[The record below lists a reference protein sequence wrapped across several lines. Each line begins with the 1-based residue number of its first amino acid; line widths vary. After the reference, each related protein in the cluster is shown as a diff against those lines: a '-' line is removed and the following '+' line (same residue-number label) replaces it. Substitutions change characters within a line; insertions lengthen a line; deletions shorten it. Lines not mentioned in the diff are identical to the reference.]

1 MLGAW
6 MGVTKMAECLFLH
19 IASLGFPHSMVGL
32 WIVKTSSR
40 VLVSP
45 RVDIPRDE
53 SGSCQFLKV
62 SVWKLA

>member
-6 MGVTKMAECLFLH
+6 TSLTKMAECLFLH
-19 IASLGFPHSMVGL
+19 IASLGLPHSMVGL
-32 WIVKTSSR
+32 WIVRTSSR

-45 RVDIPRDE
+45 RVDIPRDG